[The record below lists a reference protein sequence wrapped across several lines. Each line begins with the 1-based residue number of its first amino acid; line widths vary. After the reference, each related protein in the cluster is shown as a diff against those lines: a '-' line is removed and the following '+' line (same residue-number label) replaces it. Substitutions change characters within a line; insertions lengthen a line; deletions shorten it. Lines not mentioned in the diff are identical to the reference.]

1 MVNTTNKYAKYKTLT
16 KNLFMLFI
24 ILQPFLDIY
33 FFYVPPLS
41 KLISFALPTVIRILF
56 MFVLGMLFIYSE
68 RHKKMTYFILGY
80 GLILIIYFA
89 LHLYNAQHFYTYATN
104 NLDYSP
110 AGELFY
116 LIRMVIPL
124 FVILMAYKININRHT
139 FQRIIIVLTVLV
151 SGSIVV
157 TDLIGFALASYGSR
171 FIKGNFFSWFDVNT
185 GFTYWD
191 TAAKSFF
198 YYANAVSALELLL
211 APIVFYYM
219 IKHFNWRSVLLVVVH
234 LWAMFILGTKT
245 STFGVLLSLF
255 GSLGLYLLFVYFKED
270 RKPDKK
276 ILIVFGGLVLFSGII
291 LPYSPTLNR
300 QQVDS
305 VVVNSREGSKS
316 DAARRDRVLKKQ
328 FEAAAQGSR
337 KDLAPIIKNNY
348 ADYGLQ
354 AKFVEGGYSYKVD
367 PKFWYNIMMN
377 WPAEDR
383 ANFRKLEQAQLERIK
398 QINNKPSDDWLGIT
412 YTRMNYAF
420 NLERDFVSQWYS
432 MGYIGV
438 LLLVM
443 PYVFL
448 LLFGIYLMLR
458 YRKQLFTYWNVTLL
472 FGLVLIL
479 GISFYSGNVL
489 DFLSES
495 TILGFVEGHFLYSL
509 RSDQRR
515 IGKSEAIDVI
525 GA

>member
-1 MVNTTNKYAKYKTLT
+1 MFNSNDKYKQLT

-41 KLISFALPTVIRILF
+41 KMLSFSLPTIIRILF
-56 MFVLGMLFIYSE
+56 IFVIGLLFVYSQ
-68 RHKKMTYFILGY
+68 RNQKMNYFILGY
-80 GLILIIYFA
+80 GLILLVYFA
-89 LHLYNAQHFYTYATN
+89 AHIYNARHFYTFATN
-104 NLDYSP
+104 NLNFSVT
-110 AGELFY
+110 GELFY

-124 FVILMAYKININRHT
+124 AVILMSYKINISRKL
-139 FQRIIIVLTVLV
+139 FLRIIVALTILI

-157 TDLIGFALASYGSR
+157 TDLLGFALASYGSNW
-171 FIKGNFFSWFDVNT
+171 INGNFFSWFDVNT

-211 APIVFYYM
+211 APMLFYYM
-219 IKHFNWRSVLLVVVH
+219 ITNFNWKTVLLAGVH

-245 STFGVLLSLF
+245 STFGVMIALF
-255 GSLGLYLLFVYFKED
+255 GSLGIYLLFAIFQRKE
-270 RKPDKK
+270 RLNPK
-276 ILIVFGGLVLFSGII
+276 ILTVFGAFILLSGIL

-300 QQVDS
+300 ATVDS
-305 VVVNSREGSKS
+305 VVVSSREGSKKE
-316 DAARRDRVLKKQ
+316 AKKRDEALKKQ
-328 FEAAAQGSR
+328 FEAAAQGDR

-348 ADYGLQ
+348 TQYGLQ
-354 AKFVEGGYSYKVD
+354 SKFVEGGYSYKVD
-367 PKFWYNIMMN
+367 PQFWYNIMMN
-377 WPAEDR
+377 WNATDR
-383 ANFRKLEQAQLERIK
+383 ASFRKLEQAQLVRIK
-398 QINNKPSDDWLGIT
+398 QINNNPLDNWLGIT

-420 NLERDFVSQWYS
+420 NLERDFVSQWFS

-448 LLFGIYLMLR
+448 MLYGFYRILKDRRELL
-458 YRKQLFTYWNVTLL
+458 TYWHVTLL
-472 FGLVLIL
+472 FGIVLIL

-495 TILGFVEGHFLYSL
+495 TILGFVEGHLLYSL
-509 RSDQRR
+509 RSGKRR
-515 IGKSEAIDVI
+515 NDSLDFNGSELDK
-525 GA
+525 

>member
-1 MVNTTNKYAKYKTLT
+1 MVTTTNKYKKIT

-41 KLISFALPTVIRILF
+41 KMISFAIPTIVRILF
-56 MFVLGMLFIYSE
+56 IFVLGLLFLYSE
-68 RHKKMTYFILGY
+68 RNKKMTWFIIGY
-80 GLILIIYFA
+80 GVILLVYFA
-89 LHLYNAQHFYTYATN
+89 FHVYNAQHFYNYGGN
-104 NLDYSP
+104 MLGYSLS
-110 AGELFY
+110 GELFY
-116 LIRMVIPL
+116 LVRMVIPL
-124 FVILMAYKININRHT
+124 FVIIMAYKININREL
-139 FQRIIIVLTVLV
+139 FLKIIVGLTILV

-157 TDLIGFALASYGSR
+157 TDLIGVALASYGSDW
-171 FIKGNFFSWFDVNT
+171 INGNFFSWFDVNS

-211 APIVFYYM
+211 APILFYYM
-219 IKHFNWRSVLLVVVH
+219 ITHFNWRSVLLVGVH

-245 STFGVLLSLF
+245 ATLGVILALF
-255 GSLGLYLLFVYFKED
+255 GSLGIYLLFVYF
-270 RKPDKK
+270 DKGQRLNK
-276 ILIVFGGLVLFSGII
+276 AILAVFSVFIILSGVI

-300 QQVDS
+300 QQVDNI
-305 VVVNSREGSKS
+305 VVTSREGSKAAAKKR
-316 DAARRDRVLKKQ
+316 DAVLKQQ
-328 FEAAAQGSR
+328 FQAAAQGTK
-337 KDLAPIIKNNY
+337 KDLAPVIKNNY
-348 ADYGLQ
+348 AQYGLQ

-367 PKFWYNIMMN
+367 PQFWYNIMMN
-377 WPAEDR
+377 WPAADR
-383 ANFRKLEQAQLERIK
+383 ANFRKLEQAQLDRIK
-398 QINNKPSDDWLGIT
+398 EVNNNKLDNWLGIS

-448 LLFGIYLMLR
+448 MLYGIYLMLR
-458 YRKQLFTYWNVTLL
+458 YRQRLMTYWNVTLL
-472 FGLVLIL
+472 FGLALIL
-479 GISFYSGNVL
+479 SISFYSGNVL

-495 TILGFVEGHFLYSL
+495 TILAFVEGHFLYSL
-509 RSDQRR
+509 RNDQDRR
-515 IGKSEAIDVI
+515 DFSHVSFISGGPKK
-525 GA
+525 

>member
-1 MVNTTNKYAKYKTLT
+1 MVTTTDKFKKLT

-41 KLISFALPTVIRILF
+41 KLIPFALPTIIRVLF
-56 MFVLGMLFIYSE
+56 IFVLGLLFIYSQ
-68 RHKKMTYFILGY
+68 RNKKMTGFILGY
-80 GLILIIYFA
+80 GVILLIYFGF
-89 LHLYNAQHFYTYATN
+89 HIYNAQHFYTYAN
-104 NLDYSP
+104 NGLGYSL

-116 LIRMVIPL
+116 LVRMVIPL
-124 FVILMAYKININRHT
+124 FVILMSYKINIDRKL
-139 FQRIIIVLTVLV
+139 FLRLIVILTLLV

-157 TDLIGFALASYGSR
+157 TDLLGLALASYGSDW
-171 FIKGNFFSWFDVNT
+171 INGNFFSWFDVNT

-211 APIVFYYM
+211 APILFYYM
-219 IKHFNWRSVLLVVVH
+219 ITEFNWRSVGLMAIH
-234 LWAMFILGTKT
+234 LWAMLILGTKT
-245 STFGVLLSLF
+245 ATLGILLALF
-255 GSLGLYLLFVYFKED
+255 GSLGIYLLFTYFDKD
-270 RKPDKK
+270 QHVRKG
-276 ILIVFGGLVLFSGII
+276 ILGVFALFIVLAGVV

-300 QQVDS
+300 QKVDN
-305 VVVNSREGSKS
+305 VVVTSREGSKKS
-316 DAARRDRVLKKQ
+316 AAKRDAVLKQQ
-328 FEAAAQGSR
+328 FEVAAKGTRA
-337 KDLAPIIKNNY
+337 DLAPVIKNNY
-348 ADYGLQ
+348 AQYGLQ

-377 WPAEDR
+377 WPASDR
-383 ANFRKLEQAQLERIK
+383 ANFRKLEEAQLVRIK
-398 QINNKPSDDWLGIT
+398 EVNHNKLDNWLGIT

-432 MGYIGV
+432 MGYLGV

-448 LLFGIYLMLR
+448 LFYGIYLMLR
-458 YRKQLFTYWNVTLL
+458 HRRQLLTYWNVTLL
-472 FGLVLIL
+472 FGLTLIL
-479 GISFYSGNVL
+479 GISLYSGNVL

-495 TILGFVEGHFLYSL
+495 TILAFVEGHFLYSL
-509 RSDQRR
+509 RKDRQKRNLSKVSF
-515 IGKSEAIDVI
+515 ISSGINK
-525 GA
+525 

>member
-1 MVNTTNKYAKYKTLT
+1 MATTTNKYKKIT

-41 KLISFALPTVIRILF
+41 KMISFALPTVIRILF
-56 MFVLGMLFIYSE
+56 IFVIGLLFIFSE
-68 RHKKMTYFILGY
+68 RNRKMTAFIFGY
-80 GLILIIYFA
+80 GLILLVYFGF
-89 LHLYNAQHFYTYATN
+89 HIYNAQHFYTYASN
-104 NLDYSP
+104 GLGYSLT
-110 AGELFY
+110 GELFY
-116 LIRMVIPL
+116 LVRMVIPL
-124 FVILMAYKININRHT
+124 FVILVAYKIQISRRL
-139 FQRIIIVLTVLV
+139 FLRIITILTLLI

-157 TDLIGFALASYGSR
+157 TDLFGFALASYGSDW
-171 FIKGNFFSWFDVNT
+171 INGNFFSWFDVNT

-211 APIVFYYM
+211 APILFYNM
-219 IKHFNWRSVLLVVVH
+219 ITNFNWRTIGLVAIH
-234 LWAMFILGTKT
+234 LWAMLILGTKT
-245 STFGVLLSLF
+245 ATLGILLVLF
-255 GSLGLYLLFVYFKED
+255 GSLGLYLLFTYF
-270 RKPDKK
+270 DKNESAHK
-276 ILIVFGGLVLFSGII
+276 GVLAVFAAFIILAGVV

-300 QQVDS
+300 QKVDNI
-305 VVVNSREGSKS
+305 VVTSREGSKS
-316 DAARRDRVLKKQ
+316 AAEKRDAVLKQQ
-328 FEAAAQGSR
+328 FEVAAKGS
-337 KDLAPIIKNNY
+337 KEDLAPVIKNNY
-348 ADYGLQ
+348 AQYGLQ

-367 PKFWYNIMMN
+367 PRFWYDIMMH
-377 WPAEDR
+377 WPASDR
-383 ANFRKLEQAQLERIK
+383 ANFRKLEQAQLDRIK
-398 QINNKPSDDWLGIT
+398 AVNNNKMDDWLGIT

-448 LLFGIYLMLR
+448 VLYGAYLMLR
-458 YRKQLFTYWNVTLL
+458 HRRQLLTYWHVTLL
-472 FGLVLIL
+472 FGLALVL

-495 TILGFVEGHFLYSL
+495 TILAFVEGHFLYSL
-509 RSDQRR
+509 KQDQDKRDFSH
-515 IGKSEAIDVI
+515 ISFISSQGFK
-525 GA
+525 